1 MRYFYLILFF
11 LVLGYFVLF
20 SFLNDDLIKIDLYF
34 LHIQGI
40 TIGFSLLGALT
51 LGMVISFLLQIPLF
65 FKKRKKYLKQMTI
78 KINKKQ
84 IIVGLDC
91 DTEEEVETIL
101 TLLDPNLY
109 RVKVGKQ
116 LFMNCG
122 PNIIEKINNFGF
134 EIFLDLK
141 LHDIPNTV
149 SKALQNILK
158 LNIWMTNIHLSG
170 GREMIEASVNKIKEF
185 NNETLLVGVTVL
197 TSLDDKN
204 IEEIGFYRNTEES
217 TLVLA
222 KLGKEIGI
230 DGVVASLNSVSEIK
244 TTFGND
250 FVTVTPGI
258 RMQQNDEDQKRSGS
272 LFDAIQFGTNF
283 VVVGRELTQAKIR
296 QK

>member
-1 MRYFYLILFF
+1 
-11 LVLGYFVLF
+11 
-20 SFLNDDLIKIDLYF
+20 
-34 LHIQGI
+34 
-40 TIGFSLLGALT
+40 
-51 LGMVISFLLQIPLF
+51 
-65 FKKRKKYLKQMTI
+65 MTI

-197 TSLDDKN
+197 TSLDNKN

-222 KLGKEIGI
+222 KLGQEIGI

-283 VVVGRELTQAKIR
+283 VVVGRELTQAKNKTEVIN
-296 QK
+296 QFNSLID

>member
-1 MRYFYLILFF
+1 
-11 LVLGYFVLF
+11 
-20 SFLNDDLIKIDLYF
+20 
-34 LHIQGI
+34 
-40 TIGFSLLGALT
+40 
-51 LGMVISFLLQIPLF
+51 
-65 FKKRKKYLKQMTI
+65 MTI

-283 VVVGRELTQAKIR
+283 VVVGRELTQAKNKTEVIN
-296 QK
+296 QFNSLID

>member
-1 MRYFYLILFF
+1 
-11 LVLGYFVLF
+11 
-20 SFLNDDLIKIDLYF
+20 
-34 LHIQGI
+34 
-40 TIGFSLLGALT
+40 
-51 LGMVISFLLQIPLF
+51 
-65 FKKRKKYLKQMTI
+65 MTI

-91 DTEEEVETIL
+91 DTEEEVEAIL

-122 PNIIEKINNFGF
+122 PNIIEKINNLGF

-283 VVVGRELTQAKIR
+283 VVVGRELTQAKNKTEVIN
-296 QK
+296 QFNSLID

>member
-1 MRYFYLILFF
+1 
-11 LVLGYFVLF
+11 
-20 SFLNDDLIKIDLYF
+20 
-34 LHIQGI
+34 
-40 TIGFSLLGALT
+40 
-51 LGMVISFLLQIPLF
+51 
-65 FKKRKKYLKQMTI
+65 MTI

-91 DTEEEVETIL
+91 DTEEEVEAIL

-158 LNIWMTNIHLSG
+158 LNIWMTNIHLLG

-283 VVVGRELTQAKIR
+283 VVVGRELTQAKNKTEVIN
-296 QK
+296 QFNSLID

>member
-1 MRYFYLILFF
+1 
-11 LVLGYFVLF
+11 
-20 SFLNDDLIKIDLYF
+20 
-34 LHIQGI
+34 
-40 TIGFSLLGALT
+40 
-51 LGMVISFLLQIPLF
+51 
-65 FKKRKKYLKQMTI
+65 MTI

-197 TSLDDKN
+197 TSLDNKN

-283 VVVGRELTQAKIR
+283 VVVGRELTQAKNKTEVIN
-296 QK
+296 QFNSLID

>member
-1 MRYFYLILFF
+1 
-11 LVLGYFVLF
+11 
-20 SFLNDDLIKIDLYF
+20 
-34 LHIQGI
+34 
-40 TIGFSLLGALT
+40 
-51 LGMVISFLLQIPLF
+51 
-65 FKKRKKYLKQMTI
+65 MTI
-78 KINKKQ
+78 KIKKKQ

-283 VVVGRELTQAKIR
+283 VVVGRELTQAKNKTEVIN
-296 QK
+296 QFNSLID

>member
-1 MRYFYLILFF
+1 
-11 LVLGYFVLF
+11 
-20 SFLNDDLIKIDLYF
+20 
-34 LHIQGI
+34 
-40 TIGFSLLGALT
+40 
-51 LGMVISFLLQIPLF
+51 
-65 FKKRKKYLKQMTI
+65 MTI

-91 DTEEEVETIL
+91 DTEEEVEAIL

-185 NNETLLVGVTVL
+185 KDEDPKEGDSISAQITSIDRKERFINLSVRALEKSEEKSLLKENIK
-197 TSLDDKN
+197 KN
-204 IEEIGFYRNTEES
+204 KEIEES
-217 TLVLA
+217 TKTSIGDLI
-222 KLGKEIGI
+222 KDEIGE
-230 DGVVASLNSVSEIK
+230 SSS
-244 TTFGND
+244 
-250 FVTVTPGI
+250 
-258 RMQQNDEDQKRSGS
+258 DEDEK
-272 LFDAIQFGTNF
+272 
-283 VVVGRELTQAKIR
+283 V
-296 QK
+296 

>member
-1 MRYFYLILFF
+1 
-11 LVLGYFVLF
+11 
-20 SFLNDDLIKIDLYF
+20 
-34 LHIQGI
+34 
-40 TIGFSLLGALT
+40 
-51 LGMVISFLLQIPLF
+51 
-65 FKKRKKYLKQMTI
+65 MTI

-258 RMQQNDEDQKRSGS
+258 RMQQRDDDQKRSGS

-283 VVVGRELTQAKIR
+283 VVVGRELTQAKNKTEVIN
-296 QK
+296 QFNSLID

>member
-1 MRYFYLILFF
+1 
-11 LVLGYFVLF
+11 
-20 SFLNDDLIKIDLYF
+20 
-34 LHIQGI
+34 
-40 TIGFSLLGALT
+40 
-51 LGMVISFLLQIPLF
+51 
-65 FKKRKKYLKQMTI
+65 MTI

-283 VVVGRELTQAKIR
+283 VVVGRELTQSKNKTEVIN
-296 QK
+296 QFTSLID

>member
-1 MRYFYLILFF
+1 
-11 LVLGYFVLF
+11 
-20 SFLNDDLIKIDLYF
+20 
-34 LHIQGI
+34 
-40 TIGFSLLGALT
+40 
-51 LGMVISFLLQIPLF
+51 
-65 FKKRKKYLKQMTI
+65 MTI

-91 DTEEEVETIL
+91 DTEEEVEAIL
-101 TLLDPNLY
+101 SLLDPNLY

-283 VVVGRELTQAKIR
+283 VVVGRELTQAKNKTEVIN
-296 QK
+296 QFNSLID

>member
-1 MRYFYLILFF
+1 
-11 LVLGYFVLF
+11 
-20 SFLNDDLIKIDLYF
+20 
-34 LHIQGI
+34 
-40 TIGFSLLGALT
+40 
-51 LGMVISFLLQIPLF
+51 
-65 FKKRKKYLKQMTI
+65 MTI

-84 IIVGLDC
+84 IIVSLDC
-91 DTEEEVETIL
+91 DTEEEVEAIL

-122 PNIIEKINNFGF
+122 PNIIDKINNFGF

-197 TSLDDKN
+197 TSLDAKN

-283 VVVGRELTQAKIR
+283 VVVGRELTQAKNKTEVIN
-296 QK
+296 QFNSLID

>member
-1 MRYFYLILFF
+1 
-11 LVLGYFVLF
+11 
-20 SFLNDDLIKIDLYF
+20 
-34 LHIQGI
+34 
-40 TIGFSLLGALT
+40 
-51 LGMVISFLLQIPLF
+51 
-65 FKKRKKYLKQMTI
+65 MTI

-91 DTEEEVETIL
+91 DTEEEVEAIL

-283 VVVGRELTQAKIR
+283 VVVGRELTQSKYKTEVIN
-296 QK
+296 QFNSLID

>member
-1 MRYFYLILFF
+1 
-11 LVLGYFVLF
+11 
-20 SFLNDDLIKIDLYF
+20 
-34 LHIQGI
+34 
-40 TIGFSLLGALT
+40 
-51 LGMVISFLLQIPLF
+51 
-65 FKKRKKYLKQMTI
+65 MTI

-91 DTEEEVETIL
+91 DTEEEVEAIL

-122 PNIIEKINNFGF
+122 PNIIEQINNFGF

-222 KLGKEIGI
+222 KLGQEIGI

-283 VVVGRELTQAKIR
+283 VVVGRELTQAKNKTEVIN
-296 QK
+296 QFNSLID

>member
-1 MRYFYLILFF
+1 
-11 LVLGYFVLF
+11 
-20 SFLNDDLIKIDLYF
+20 
-34 LHIQGI
+34 
-40 TIGFSLLGALT
+40 
-51 LGMVISFLLQIPLF
+51 
-65 FKKRKKYLKQMTI
+65 MTI

-122 PNIIEKINNFGF
+122 PNIIEKINKFGF

-283 VVVGRELTQAKIR
+283 VVVGRELTQAKNKTEVIN
-296 QK
+296 QFNSLID

>member
-1 MRYFYLILFF
+1 
-11 LVLGYFVLF
+11 
-20 SFLNDDLIKIDLYF
+20 
-34 LHIQGI
+34 
-40 TIGFSLLGALT
+40 
-51 LGMVISFLLQIPLF
+51 
-65 FKKRKKYLKQMTI
+65 MTI

-91 DTEEEVETIL
+91 DTEEEVEAIL

-283 VVVGRELTQAKIR
+283 VVVGRELTQAKNKTEVIN
-296 QK
+296 QFNSLID

>member
-1 MRYFYLILFF
+1 
-11 LVLGYFVLF
+11 
-20 SFLNDDLIKIDLYF
+20 
-34 LHIQGI
+34 
-40 TIGFSLLGALT
+40 
-51 LGMVISFLLQIPLF
+51 
-65 FKKRKKYLKQMTI
+65 MTI
-78 KINKKQ
+78 KIKKKQ

-91 DTEEEVETIL
+91 DTEEEVEAIL
-101 TLLDPNLY
+101 ALLDPKLY

-116 LFMNCG
+116 LFMTCG

-258 RMQQNDEDQKRSGS
+258 RMQQSDEDQKRSGS

-283 VVVGRELTQAKIR
+283 VVVGRELTQAKNKTEVIN
-296 QK
+296 QFNSLID

>member
-1 MRYFYLILFF
+1 
-11 LVLGYFVLF
+11 
-20 SFLNDDLIKIDLYF
+20 
-34 LHIQGI
+34 
-40 TIGFSLLGALT
+40 
-51 LGMVISFLLQIPLF
+51 
-65 FKKRKKYLKQMTI
+65 MTI

-222 KLGKEIGI
+222 KLCKEIGI

-283 VVVGRELTQAKIR
+283 VVVGRELTQAKNKTEVIN
-296 QK
+296 QFNSLID

>member
-1 MRYFYLILFF
+1 
-11 LVLGYFVLF
+11 
-20 SFLNDDLIKIDLYF
+20 
-34 LHIQGI
+34 
-40 TIGFSLLGALT
+40 
-51 LGMVISFLLQIPLF
+51 
-65 FKKRKKYLKQMTI
+65 MTI

-197 TSLDDKN
+197 TSLDNKN

-258 RMQQNDEDQKRSGS
+258 RMQQSDEDQKRSGS

-283 VVVGRELTQAKIR
+283 VVVGRELTQAKNKTEVIN
-296 QK
+296 QFNSLID

>member
-1 MRYFYLILFF
+1 
-11 LVLGYFVLF
+11 
-20 SFLNDDLIKIDLYF
+20 
-34 LHIQGI
+34 
-40 TIGFSLLGALT
+40 
-51 LGMVISFLLQIPLF
+51 
-65 FKKRKKYLKQMTI
+65 MTI

-185 NNETLLVGVTVL
+185 NNPEVVPSNSKILKFLLNKPIAL
-197 TSLDDKN
+197 
-204 IEEIGFYRNTEES
+204 EIICASSGFKFS
-217 TLVLA
+217 
-222 KLGKEIGI
+222 KLNK
-230 DGVVASLNSVSEIK
+230 
-244 TTFGND
+244 
-250 FVTVTPGI
+250 
-258 RMQQNDEDQKRSGS
+258 
-272 LFDAIQFGTNF
+272 
-283 VVVGRELTQAKIR
+283 
-296 QK
+296 

>member
-1 MRYFYLILFF
+1 MIL
-11 LVLGYFVLF
+11 
-20 SFLNDDLIKIDLYF
+20 
-34 LHIQGI
+34 
-40 TIGFSLLGALT
+40 
-51 LGMVISFLLQIPLF
+51 
-65 FKKRKKYLKQMTI
+65 

-91 DTEEEVETIL
+91 DTEEEVEAIL

-149 SKALQNILK
+149 SKALQNILR

-283 VVVGRELTQAKIR
+283 VVVGRELTQAKNKTEVIN
-296 QK
+296 QFNSLID

>member
-51 LGMVISFLLQIPLF
+51 LGMIISFLLQIPLF
-65 FKKRKKYLKQMTI
+65 FKKKRKKYLKQMTI

-91 DTEEEVETIL
+91 DTEEEVEAIL

-158 LNIWMTNIHLSG
+158 LNIWMTNIH
-170 GREMIEASVNKIKEF
+170 
-185 NNETLLVGVTVL
+185 
-197 TSLDDKN
+197 
-204 IEEIGFYRNTEES
+204 
-217 TLVLA
+217 
-222 KLGKEIGI
+222 
-230 DGVVASLNSVSEIK
+230 
-244 TTFGND
+244 
-250 FVTVTPGI
+250 FVRG
-258 RMQQNDEDQKRSGS
+258 
-272 LFDAIQFGTNF
+272 
-283 VVVGRELTQAKIR
+283 
-296 QK
+296 

>member
-1 MRYFYLILFF
+1 
-11 LVLGYFVLF
+11 
-20 SFLNDDLIKIDLYF
+20 
-34 LHIQGI
+34 
-40 TIGFSLLGALT
+40 
-51 LGMVISFLLQIPLF
+51 
-65 FKKRKKYLKQMTI
+65 MTI

-122 PNIIEKINNFGF
+122 PNIIDKINNFGF

-283 VVVGRELTQAKIR
+283 VVVGRELTQAKNKTEVIN
-296 QK
+296 QFNSLID

>member
-1 MRYFYLILFF
+1 
-11 LVLGYFVLF
+11 
-20 SFLNDDLIKIDLYF
+20 
-34 LHIQGI
+34 
-40 TIGFSLLGALT
+40 
-51 LGMVISFLLQIPLF
+51 
-65 FKKRKKYLKQMTI
+65 MTI

-91 DTEEEVETIL
+91 DTEEEVEAIL

-122 PNIIEKINNFGF
+122 PNIVEKINNFGF

-283 VVVGRELTQAKIR
+283 VVVGRELTQAKNKTEVIN
-296 QK
+296 QFNSLID

>member
-1 MRYFYLILFF
+1 
-11 LVLGYFVLF
+11 
-20 SFLNDDLIKIDLYF
+20 
-34 LHIQGI
+34 
-40 TIGFSLLGALT
+40 
-51 LGMVISFLLQIPLF
+51 
-65 FKKRKKYLKQMTI
+65 MTI
-78 KINKKQ
+78 KVKKKQ

-91 DTEEEVETIL
+91 DTEEEVEAIL

-283 VVVGRELTQAKIR
+283 VVVGRELTQAKNKTEVIN
-296 QK
+296 QFNSLID

>member
-1 MRYFYLILFF
+1 
-11 LVLGYFVLF
+11 
-20 SFLNDDLIKIDLYF
+20 
-34 LHIQGI
+34 
-40 TIGFSLLGALT
+40 
-51 LGMVISFLLQIPLF
+51 
-65 FKKRKKYLKQMTI
+65 MTI

-258 RMQQNDEDQKRSGS
+258 RMQRSDEDQKRSGS

-283 VVVGRELTQAKIR
+283 VVVGRELTQAKNKTEVIN
-296 QK
+296 QFNSLID

>member
-1 MRYFYLILFF
+1 
-11 LVLGYFVLF
+11 
-20 SFLNDDLIKIDLYF
+20 
-34 LHIQGI
+34 
-40 TIGFSLLGALT
+40 
-51 LGMVISFLLQIPLF
+51 
-65 FKKRKKYLKQMTI
+65 MTI

-283 VVVGRELTQAKIR
+283 VVVGRELTQAINKTEVIN
-296 QK
+296 QFNSLID

>member
-1 MRYFYLILFF
+1 
-11 LVLGYFVLF
+11 
-20 SFLNDDLIKIDLYF
+20 
-34 LHIQGI
+34 
-40 TIGFSLLGALT
+40 
-51 LGMVISFLLQIPLF
+51 
-65 FKKRKKYLKQMTI
+65 MTI

-204 IEEIGFYRNTEES
+204 LEEIGFYRNTEES

-283 VVVGRELTQAKIR
+283 VVVGRELTQAKNKTEVIN
-296 QK
+296 QFNSLID

>member
-1 MRYFYLILFF
+1 
-11 LVLGYFVLF
+11 
-20 SFLNDDLIKIDLYF
+20 
-34 LHIQGI
+34 
-40 TIGFSLLGALT
+40 
-51 LGMVISFLLQIPLF
+51 
-65 FKKRKKYLKQMTI
+65 MTI

-122 PNIIEKINNFGF
+122 PNIIDKINNFGF

-149 SKALQNILK
+149 SKALHNILK

-185 NNETLLVGVTVL
+185 NNPEVVPSNSKILKFLLNKPIAL
-197 TSLDDKN
+197 
-204 IEEIGFYRNTEES
+204 EIIGASSGY
-217 TLVLA
+217 
-222 KLGKEIGI
+222 KLSKH
-230 DGVVASLNSVSEIK
+230 NK
-244 TTFGND
+244 
-250 FVTVTPGI
+250 
-258 RMQQNDEDQKRSGS
+258 
-272 LFDAIQFGTNF
+272 
-283 VVVGRELTQAKIR
+283 
-296 QK
+296 

>member
-1 MRYFYLILFF
+1 
-11 LVLGYFVLF
+11 
-20 SFLNDDLIKIDLYF
+20 
-34 LHIQGI
+34 
-40 TIGFSLLGALT
+40 
-51 LGMVISFLLQIPLF
+51 
-65 FKKRKKYLKQMTI
+65 MTI

-122 PNIIEKINNFGF
+122 PNIIEKINNLGF

-283 VVVGRELTQAKIR
+283 VVVGRELTQAKNKTEVIN
-296 QK
+296 QFNSLID

>member
-1 MRYFYLILFF
+1 
-11 LVLGYFVLF
+11 
-20 SFLNDDLIKIDLYF
+20 
-34 LHIQGI
+34 
-40 TIGFSLLGALT
+40 
-51 LGMVISFLLQIPLF
+51 
-65 FKKRKKYLKQMTI
+65 MTI

-170 GREMIEASVNKIKEF
+170 GREMIEASVNNIKEF

-283 VVVGRELTQAKIR
+283 VVVGRELTQAKNKTEVIN
-296 QK
+296 QFNSLID

>member
-1 MRYFYLILFF
+1 
-11 LVLGYFVLF
+11 
-20 SFLNDDLIKIDLYF
+20 
-34 LHIQGI
+34 
-40 TIGFSLLGALT
+40 
-51 LGMVISFLLQIPLF
+51 
-65 FKKRKKYLKQMTI
+65 
-78 KINKKQ
+78 
-84 IIVGLDC
+84 
-91 DTEEEVETIL
+91 
-101 TLLDPNLY
+101 
-109 RVKVGKQ
+109 
-116 LFMNCG
+116 
-122 PNIIEKINNFGF
+122 
-134 EIFLDLK
+134 
-141 LHDIPNTV
+141 
-149 SKALQNILK
+149 
-158 LNIWMTNIHLSG
+158 
-170 GREMIEASVNKIKEF
+170 MIEASVNKIKEF

-283 VVVGRELTQAKIR
+283 VVVGRELTQAKNKTEVIN
-296 QK
+296 QFNSLID

>member
-1 MRYFYLILFF
+1 
-11 LVLGYFVLF
+11 
-20 SFLNDDLIKIDLYF
+20 
-34 LHIQGI
+34 
-40 TIGFSLLGALT
+40 
-51 LGMVISFLLQIPLF
+51 
-65 FKKRKKYLKQMTI
+65 MTI

-91 DTEEEVETIL
+91 DTEEEVEAIL

-258 RMQQNDEDQKRSGS
+258 RMQRSDEDQKRSGS

-283 VVVGRELTQAKIR
+283 VVVGRELTQAKNKTEVIN
-296 QK
+296 QFNSLID